1 MRYGFSITLSR
12 VHLLTFGGTIMALRE
27 KVLIK
32 KAEKFELKELEKIIV
47 NRGQLL
53 VLDRLLNDAYVIR
66 RPKPSEYEHRKQL
79 IRVVNEIAREI
90 YGSSASCPVVEEFGS
105 FSMDLFTTESDL
117 DLSIN
122 FRNSSLT
129 FPRDQKI
136 KTLRKFARKFYS
148 LQNGGHVKGVQPIM
162 SAKVPI
168 VKVVDTGTGI
178 ECDLSVE
185 NRDGI
190 SKSLI
195 IRFITSIDQRF
206 QKLSFL
212 MKAWAKAHGIN
223 SSKDRTL
230 NSLSIILLV
239 AFHLQTRDP
248 PILPPFSAILK
259 DGEDLASVKKSVRN
273 FHNYGVRNRETLSE
287 LFVSFLLKLASVEKL
302 WPKGLC
308 ASPYLGHWTSKTW
321 GTKIAN
327 ISVED
332 FTDRTQNVARAV
344 GKSEVEEIYKC
355 IHHTIQGLSLF
366 MNVKIEELKLKES
379 LFGIDRM
386 PHPHVEPKLNV
397 WQENYETNR
406 HVVTTNPILI
416 MNNSGMDP
424 RAAPSWS
431 TRHPPTGHWGAPVP
445 QYRAVTTGPAN
456 LWAEQSF
463 DHQSTKRMRVAEAV
477 PATQSRGP
485 VPPQHRA
492 VTTGPKNLWAEQLF
506 DNQPTK
512 RMRIAEAVP
521 ATQSR
526 GPAWGGPGRTQG
538 WGDAPT
544 GGWGGAHGTASMDD
558 HLRRSLE
565 RQPAWDPWG
574 RRLQQP
580 PYGGSSNTYGLPFR

>member
-1 MRYGFSITLSR
+1 MAVTILFEQLTNSTLLNLHLSPEINRPSLLKTRDR
-12 VHLLTFGGTIMALRE
+12 VRLLTFGGTIMALRE

-32 KAEKFELKELEKIIV
+32 KAEKFELKELQRIIV
-47 NRGQLL
+47 NREQLL
-53 VLDRLLNDAYVIR
+53 ILNRLLNDAYVIR
-66 RPKPSEYEHRKQL
+66 RPKPSEYELREQI
-79 IRVVNEIAREI
+79 IRVINDIAKDI
-90 YGSSASCPVVEEFGS
+90 YGNSASCPVVEEFGS

-122 FRNSSLT
+122 FRNSPLI

-136 KTLRKFARKFYS
+136 KALRKFARKFYS
-148 LQNGGHVKGVQPIM
+148 LQNVGHVKGVQPVM

-168 VKVVDTGTGI
+168 VKIVDTATGV

-212 MKAWAKAHGIN
+212 MKVWAKAHDIN

-259 DGEDLASVKKSVRN
+259 DGEDPASVRKSVRN
-273 FHNYGVRNRETLSE
+273 FHNYGVRNRETLGE
-287 LFVSFLLKLASVEKL
+287 LFVSFLIKLASVEKL
-302 WPKGLC
+302 WHKGLC

-321 GTKIAN
+321 ETKIASM
-327 ISVED
+327 SVED

-344 GKSEVEEIYKC
+344 GKSEVEKIYNC
-355 IHHTIQGLSLF
+355 IHHTIQSLSHF
-366 MNVKIEELKLKES
+366 MNIKIGELKLKES

-386 PHPHVEPKLNV
+386 LHPSV
-397 WQENYETNR
+397 
-406 HVVTTNPILI
+406 
-416 MNNSGMDP
+416 
-424 RAAPSWS
+424 
-431 TRHPPTGHWGAPVP
+431 PTSQPVAGHWGV
-445 QYRAVTTGPAN
+445 
-456 LWAEQSF
+456 
-463 DHQSTKRMRVAEAV
+463 
-477 PATQSRGP
+477 P

-492 VTTGPKNLWAEQLF
+492 VTTVSENVWAKQSF
-506 DNQPTK
+506 DHQPTK
-512 RMRIAEAVP
+512 RMWVAEAVP
-521 ATQSR
+521 ATQSWGPIPPHHQFVATGPTNLWARQSFDYQPTKRTRVAEGLPATQSR
-526 GPAWGGPGRTQG
+526 GPGWGEPRWTQG
-538 WGDAPT
+538 WDEAHT
-544 GGWGGAHGTASMDD
+544 GGWGGAHGSASMVDY
-558 HLRRSLE
+558 HQRAQE
-565 RQPAWDPWG
+565 MQPAGDPWE

-580 PYGGSSNTYGLPFR
+580 LYGSSSNPYGR

>member
-1 MRYGFSITLSR
+1 MCISVHPKSI
-12 VHLLTFGGTIMALRE
+12 F
-27 KVLIK
+27 LIK

-47 NRGQLL
+47 NREQLL

-79 IRVVNEIAREI
+79 IRVVNEIAKDI
-90 YGSSASCPVVEEFGS
+90 YGSSASCPVVVEEFGS

-122 FRNSSLT
+122 LRNSSLT
-129 FPRDQKI
+129 FPRD
-136 KTLRKFARKFYS
+136 
-148 LQNGGHVKGVQPIM
+148 GDHVTGVQPIM

-190 SKSLI
+190 SMSLI

-248 PILPPFSAILK
+248 HILPPFSAILK

-273 FHNYGVRNRETLSE
+273 FHNYVVRNRETLGE

-308 ASPYLGHWTSKTW
+308 ASPYLGHWTSKAW

-327 ISVED
+327 MSVED

-366 MNVKIEELKLKES
+366 MNVKIEELKLK
-379 LFGIDRM
+379 
-386 PHPHVEPKLNV
+386 V
-397 WQENYETNR
+397 
-406 HVVTTNPILI
+406 
-416 MNNSGMDP
+416 
-424 RAAPSWS
+424 
-431 TRHPPTGHWGAPVP
+431 
-445 QYRAVTTGPAN
+445 
-456 LWAEQSF
+456 
-463 DHQSTKRMRVAEAV
+463 
-477 PATQSRGP
+477 
-485 VPPQHRA
+485 
-492 VTTGPKNLWAEQLF
+492 
-506 DNQPTK
+506 
-512 RMRIAEAVP
+512 
-521 ATQSR
+521 
-526 GPAWGGPGRTQG
+526 
-538 WGDAPT
+538 
-544 GGWGGAHGTASMDD
+544 
-558 HLRRSLE
+558 
-565 RQPAWDPWG
+565 
-574 RRLQQP
+574 
-580 PYGGSSNTYGLPFR
+580 

>member
-1 MRYGFSITLSR
+1 
-12 VHLLTFGGTIMALRE
+12 MALRE

-32 KAEKFELKELEKIIV
+32 KAEKFELKELQKIIV
-47 NRGQLL
+47 NREQLQTL
-53 VLDRLLNDAYVIR
+53 NSILNDAYVIR
-66 RPKPSEYEHRKQL
+66 RPKPAEYEHRKQL
-79 IRVVNEIAREI
+79 IRVINDIAKEI
-90 YGSSASCPVVEEFGS
+90 YGNSANCPIVEEFGS
-105 FSMDLFTTESDL
+105 FLMDLFTTESDL

-122 FRNSSLT
+122 FRNSSLM

-168 VKVVDTGTGI
+168 VKIVDTATGV

-212 MKAWAKAHGIN
+212 MKAWAKAYDIN

-239 AFHLQTRDP
+239 AFHLQTRNP

-259 DGEDLASVKKSVRN
+259 DGEDPESVKKSVRS
-273 FHNYGVRNRETLSE
+273 FQNYGARNRETLGE
-287 LFVSFLLKLASVEKL
+287 LFMSFLIKLSSVEKL

-321 GTKIAN
+321 DTKIASM
-327 ISVED
+327 SVED

-344 GKSEVEEIYKC
+344 GKSEVEEIYNC
-355 IHHTIQGLSLF
+355 IQLTIDSLSLF

-386 PHPHVEPKLNV
+386 PRLLVEPRLHV
-397 WQENYETNR
+397 RQEKYERNQ
-406 HVVTTNPILI
+406 HVVTTNPILT
-416 MNNSGMDP
+416 MNNSLMDL
-424 RAAPSWS
+424 RAAPGWS
-431 TRHPPTGHWGAPVP
+431 TRQPPTSHWGASVP
-445 QYRAVTTGPAN
+445 QLQAVTTGPAN
-456 LWAEQSF
+456 RWAQQQF
-463 DHQSTKRMRVAEAV
+463 DHQPTKRMRVAEAEPV
-477 PATQSRGP
+477 TQ
-485 VPPQHRA
+485 
-492 VTTGPKNLWAEQLF
+492 N
-506 DNQPTK
+506 
-512 RMRIAEAVP
+512 
-521 ATQSR
+521 R
-526 GPAWGGPGRTQG
+526 GPAWGGPRWSQG
-538 WGDAPT
+538 WGGAPT
-544 GGWGGAHGTASMDD
+544 GGWGGAHGAASMSD
-558 HLRRSLE
+558 HQRRSDE
-565 RQPAWDPWG
+565 MHPAWDSWG

-580 PYGGSSNTYGLPFR
+580 PYGSSSNPYGPPFR